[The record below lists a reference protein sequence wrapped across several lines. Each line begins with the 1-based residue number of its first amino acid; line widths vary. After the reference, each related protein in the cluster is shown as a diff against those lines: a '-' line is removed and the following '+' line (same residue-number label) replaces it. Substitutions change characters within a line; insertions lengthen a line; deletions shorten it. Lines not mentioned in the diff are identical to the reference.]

1 MAPELSCLKE
11 TDHMTLV
18 GDLYRNL
25 IAEHLSPKAPNVPF
39 YSSVSAKVLRK
50 ASNFAPQYWQDNLEC
65 PVLFHSAVRALL
77 AGSKECS
84 VHLEVGP
91 HAALSGP
98 LRQIYNE
105 TSVSVNYVHT
115 LTRGKD
121 DTVSFLEAI
130 GQLHSLGVRI
140 SYPFS
145 NSAKVLTDLP
155 TYPWHYERNYWSE
168 TRIMKNWR
176 FRAHLPHD
184 LLGLRILEGN
194 DISPTWRNEL
204 RLINVPWLRDHCVGN
219 NIVFP
224 GAGYIAMAGE
234 AIYQIRHI
242 RDYTVRDVELSKAM
256 VLYNDKPAEII
267 TLLQPQRLTSTLDS
281 DWYEFQIV
289 SYDGAAWNKHCS
301 GLVRSGRASAHRPRR
316 TQNLERQVSSSRWYT
331 TMSRVGLNY
340 GPRFI
345 GLTNITAGVGETVA
359 AAAVVDKQEIAES
372 SYMLHPSTLDLFFQS
387 LTVATCRGIYRDFK
401 TLFLPTFVE
410 ELYVDNG
417 AGKTI
422 QIHATAVSKPGTV
435 EGNSYGISDNEVVF
449 SLKGFRGKAMEDLGI
464 QEAPELRTLQLQW
477 KPHFDFLKAGDLMT
491 LKYDIRE
498 QIRCLERLYIL
509 CAIETR
515 DALHGLSTVHPHLL
529 KYRAW
534 LEQQHQLFQR
544 PDYPLVEESV
554 AMTRMSQHE
563 RQELIS
569 QVLEQCQALGG
580 WGPATAIWR
589 ACNQAVNVFEGRTD
603 YLDLLLQDGVLNG
616 IYDWYNE
623 IWEFKDFMQ
632 LLGHTKPQMRI
643 LEIGAGTGGMTSKF
657 LNLLKSDF
665 GERLYLKYTF
675 TDVSSG
681 FFVQAKERFKSYEGI
696 EYKALDISKNVLEQ
710 GFTVG
715 EYDLIIAS
723 NVRGQQSALSSNAF

>member
-1 MAPELSCLKE
+1 
-11 TDHMTLV
+11 MTLV
-18 GDLYRNL
+18 GELYRNL
-25 IAEHLSPKAPNVPF
+25 IAKHLSPQAPKIPF
-39 YSSVSAKVLRK
+39 YSSVTPRMLQK
-50 ASNFAPQYWQDNLEC
+50 ASNFGPQYWQDNLES
-65 PVLFHSAVRALL
+65 PVLFHSAARALL

-98 LRQIYNE
+98 LKQIYNE
-105 TSVSVNYVHT
+105 TSVSINYVST
-115 LTRGKD
+115 LIRGKD

-145 NSAKVLTDLP
+145 KSAKVLTDLP
-155 TYPWHYERNYWSE
+155 PYPWHYERSYWSE

-184 LLGLRILEGN
+184 LLGLRILESN

-204 RLINVPWLRDHCVGN
+204 RLINVPWLKDHCVGN

-234 AIYQIRHI
+234 AIYQIRNV

-256 VLYNDKPAEII
+256 VLYNDKPVEII
-267 TLLQPQRLTSTLDS
+267 TTLQPQRLTSVLDS
-281 DWYEFQIV
+281 DWYEFQVV
-289 SYDGAAWNKHCS
+289 SYDGTAWNKHCS
-301 GLVRSGRASAHRPRR
+301 GLVRSGRASTNQPRR
-316 TQNLERQVSSSRWYT
+316 TQILERQVSPSRWYT

-340 GPRFI
+340 GPRFT
-345 GLTNITAGVGETVA
+345 GLKNITASIVEKLA
-359 AAAVVDKQEIAES
+359 AAAIVDKQEVAES
-372 SYMLHPSTLDLFFQS
+372 SYMLHPSTLDLVFQS
-387 LTVATCRGIYRDFK
+387 LTVASCRGIYRDFK

-410 ELYVDNG
+410 ELYVGDV
-417 AGKTI
+417 AGKVIRVNTA
-422 QIHATAVSKPGTV
+422 ATGKPGAV
-435 EGNSYGISDNEVVF
+435 EGSSYGISDNEMVF
-449 SLKGFRGKAMEDLGI
+449 SLKGFRGRSMEDLGI
-464 QEAPELRTLQLQW
+464 QEPPELRTLQLQW
-477 KPHFDFLKAGDLMT
+477 KPHFDFLKAGDMMT
-491 LKYDIRE
+491 LKYDIRK
-498 QIRCLERLYIL
+498 QIQCLERLYIF
-509 CAIETR
+509 CAIEAR

-534 LEQQHQLFQR
+534 LDQQYEHFQQ
-544 PDYPLVEESV
+544 PGYPLIEESI
-554 AMTRMSQHE
+554 AMTRTSQNE
-563 RQELIS
+563 RQKLIP
-569 QVLEQCQALGG
+569 QVLEQCQASGG

-589 ACNQAVNVFEGRTD
+589 ACNQAVNVFEGRSD

-616 IYDWYNE
+616 VYDWYND

-632 LLGHTKPQMRI
+632 LLGHTQPQMRI
-643 LEIGAGTGGMTSKF
+643 LEIGAGTGGMTAKF
-657 LNLLKSDF
+657 LDLLKSDF

-681 FFVQAKERFKSYEGI
+681 FFVQAKERFKGYEGI
-696 EYKALDISKNVLEQ
+696 EYKALDISKNPLEQ
-710 GFTVG
+710 GFTAG

-723 NVRGQQSALSSNAF
+723 NVCGHDSALACYVF